1 MRRPFFVVLTEA
13 AEAIGVMMAAS
24 RLSAIMIATIF
35 FFNAVVPL
43 LFSKTDKHLFGN
55 YNMKTIHQI
64 KLIVNI
70 L

>member
-1 MRRPFFVVLTEA
+1 
-13 AEAIGVMMAAS
+13 MMAAS

>member
-1 MRRPFFVVLTEA
+1 MRRPFSWCSP
-13 AEAIGVMMAAS
+13 S
-24 RLSAIMIATIF
+24 RGGHRRHDGGQQLSAIMIATIF